1 MPSSIVTRVIDDGDI
16 RNGSNEKHSAW
27 LSQKQR

>member
-1 MPSSIVTRVIDDGDI
+1 MPSSIVTRVIDDGDTSS
-16 RNGSNEKHSAW
+16 GSNEKHSAW